1 MEAVSRRCA
10 LCPAWTRTVCRHA
23 FGRFW
28 GDKSRGGEGCA
39 FPLDGVAEAW
49 RRAGW
54 TPGDGVTGEI
64 SLPLPAAPAARP
76 TASKT
81 QFRMPAMPRRPG
93 VSAATVRQAELFF
106 GRRR

>member
-54 TPGDGVTGEI
+54 TPGDGVTREI
-64 SLPLPAAPAARP
+64 SLPLPAAPAAR
-76 TASKT
+76 
-81 QFRMPAMPRRPG
+81 PAMPRRPG

>member
-64 SLPLPAAPAARP
+64 SLPLPAARQG
-76 TASKT
+76 T
-81 QFRMPAMPRRPG
+81 PAMPRRPR